1 MMDND
6 SRVIIDW
13 IVVVIDNMIYTV
25 FRKKTPLRFLLYLR
39 GKCLDFHRIF
49 RECLGGN

>member
-1 MMDND
+1 MDND

-25 FRKKTPLRFLLYLR
+25 FRKKHPYVFFY
-39 GKCLDFHRIF
+39 ISV
-49 RECLGGN
+49 ENV